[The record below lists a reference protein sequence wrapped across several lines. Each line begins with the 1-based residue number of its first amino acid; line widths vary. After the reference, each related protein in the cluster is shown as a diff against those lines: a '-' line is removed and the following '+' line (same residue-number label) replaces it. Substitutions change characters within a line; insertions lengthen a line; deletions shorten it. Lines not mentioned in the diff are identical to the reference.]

1 MELIANKEPRA
12 ERRIIV
18 ETPQLV
24 FLFDMFHSLLTLERD
39 ATDRDIPFPIDFEE
53 VVPEV
58 EEIINGIIEAVVER
72 VEADK
77 LITLLQN
84 AKTGQTS
91 VDNMAVLE
99 IINKMI
105 ESNKDALAGILAES
119 LRMLLSD
126 ACKAIVDEVVEAGE
140 FLNFKRINIKTR
152 RHVVVLC

>member
-84 AKTGQTS
+84 AKTGQIA
-91 VDNMAVLE
+91 VDNLAVLE

-105 ESNKDALAGILAES
+105 EVNKDALSGILAES